1 MSARGRWSVKLICTK
16 GGEHFFKDW
25 GLARVVKAIGP
36 DNIYRDDDEWAFS
49 YEAFDMPVRACH
61 LALRAWAD
69 VLLIAPTTCNTIA
82 KAAAGIG
89 DTLITEVLVAWP
101 YHLKTAIMAPACN
114 GDMWKNVPTQRSVH
128 RSSNPAAMLPAAGP
142 VK

>member
-1 MSARGRWSVKLICTK
+1 
-16 GGEHFFKDW
+16 
-25 GLARVVKAIGP
+25 
-36 DNIYRDDDEWAFS
+36 
-49 YEAFDMPVRACH
+49 MPVRACH

-89 DTLITEVLVAWP
+89 DTLITEVLVAWQ

-114 GDMWKNVPTQRSVH
+114 GDMWKNLPTQRSAQC
-128 RSSNPAAMLPAAGP
+128 SSNPGCQPP
-142 VK
+142 VP